1 MKLTLNEIRP
11 EVFEL
16 FIGGYRDSQGPVEYR
31 QLYRASSV
39 ESEGHWVLLL
49 AKETLSDR
57 MQLTMGHTE
66 VYGVAH
72 TKEEAKMRNIQKLR
86 DLASSERPRNVDSP
100 LPLEDRTIPPVAQT
114 RQQKPMWQQ
123 LGVNK
128 PAIPYGEKY

>member
-57 MQLTMGHTE
+57 MQLTMGHT
-66 VYGVAH
+66 
-72 TKEEAKMRNIQKLR
+72 
-86 DLASSERPRNVDSP
+86 
-100 LPLEDRTIPPVAQT
+100 
-114 RQQKPMWQQ
+114 
-123 LGVNK
+123 LGVENSLVHTLAWNTFK
-128 PAIPYGEKY
+128 FAGVFFKFISHINPPPLR